1 MIELL
6 FIAFMLFIF
15 AITTRQ
21 VLSGNEEYYLI
32 YPIILLGL
40 IFSYFFQITDIKHLK
55 EMALIYLLNQCS
67 KEHGFLINQIQK
79 ALKSMRLMIIR
90 DLLNKSGFMI

>member
-1 MIELL
+1 
-6 FIAFMLFIF
+6 
-15 AITTRQ
+15 
-21 VLSGNEEYYLI
+21 
-32 YPIILLGL
+32 
-40 IFSYFFQITDIKHLK
+40 
-55 EMALIYLLNQCS
+55 MALIYLLNQCS